1 MSRNSTPSP
10 PIIVKKKQNSVANVA
25 RSFVRQQENTFMNLN
40 DIVKNYLK
48 IKNGSLNN
56 INKEITSTSK
66 QVYKNMDNFIRGT
79 SVSGIKLKAR
89 ANPRRSKRTKTKK

>member
-25 RSFVRQQENTFMNLN
+25 RSFVRQQENAAAA
-40 DIVKNYLK
+40 KK
-48 IKNGSLNN
+48 
-56 INKEITSTSK
+56 KEKLRGAKS
-66 QVYKNMDNFIRGT
+66 NFIKGT

-89 ANPRRSKRTKTKK
+89 ANQRRSKRSKTKK